1 MRKQIRLG
9 FTLVEL
15 IFVIVIIG
23 VLAGV
28 ASTTYKADYLSNDI
42 SYIMAKI
49 RQAQYKGVG
58 YEHRSFGT
66 LNAPVDYNNGCIR
79 LEKSA
84 LEQSATSGD
93 ISYRLHVDSFDA
105 GILCFDAKG
114 RPHDDDFRSA
124 TLLSVNKVIDLTYN
138 GVSKSITVLPQSG
151 YAIMPCN

>member
-1 MRKQIRLG
+1 MKKQIRLG

-15 IFVIVIIG
+15 IFIIVIIG

-42 SYIMAKI
+42 SYITAKI
-49 RQAQYKGVG
+49 RQAQYKGIG

-66 LNAPVDYNNGCIR
+66 VNAPVDYNNGCIR

-84 LEQSATSGD
+84 LEQSATAGE

-105 GILCFDAKG
+105 GTLCFDAKG
-114 RPHDDDFRSA
+114 RPHDDDFTSG
-124 TLLSVNKVIDLTYN
+124 TLLTSKKVIDLSFN
-138 GVSKSITVLPQSG
+138 GVSKSITILPQSG